1 MNCLGIWLTRL
12 ASWSLKRKHQGGM
25 VNRMYA
31 ISPDAQ
37 VRIPWAR
44 GMFLVVAGLLIGLTG
59 CARYR
64 PALLINY
71 SQEGTRISVRRICPG
86 ASPHW
91 SPDGTHL
98 AFENAG
104 AIWIMNPEDKEPQQA
119 IQAGSHPSWSPD
131 GNAIAYDHD
140 GIRIWDR
147 GSKAHSLIA
156 PEGTHPCWSPDGRSL
171 AFSNQGIWIMN
182 IDSSSRL
189 KVLGEGTPLSFSPDK
204 ASILIE
210 LWEPQQ
216 LLFTLALLN
225 ISSGGLTP
233 IGPGTKG
240 SFAPD
245 GYSVIYSHD
254 GIRIY
259 SLVKRD
265 SIVFALDGYDPEW
278 SPDGK
283 RIAFCA
289 RGHVWLIDAP
299 YRAIRE

>member
-1 MNCLGIWLTRL
+1 MDSTRHAL
-12 ASWSLKRKHQGGM
+12 
-25 VNRMYA
+25 
-31 ISPDAQ
+31 SPGPQ
-37 VRIPWAR
+37 VRPPFAW
-44 GMFLVVAGLLIGLTG
+44 GMLCIVAGLLIGMTG

-71 SQEGTRISVRRICPG
+71 SQEGARISVDRICPG

-98 AFENAG
+98 VFEDG
-104 AIWIMNPEDKEPQQA
+104 GGIWIMAPEEKEPHQV
-119 IQAGSHPSWSPD
+119 IQAGSHPRWSPN
-131 GNAIAYDHD
+131 GNTIAYDHQ

-147 GSKAHSLIA
+147 GSNAHSLIS

-171 AFSNQGIWIMN
+171 VFRNQGIWLMS
-182 IDSSSRL
+182 IDGSSGEKL
-189 KVLGEGTPLSFSPDK
+189 LNEGTPLAFSPDG
-204 ASILIE
+204 ATILVE
-210 LWEPQQ
+210 LWEPQ
-216 LLFTLALLN
+216 LVLFTLALLN
-225 ISSGGLTP
+225 RATGELTP

-245 GYSVIYSHD
+245 GYSVIYSHG

-278 SPDGK
+278 SPDGT

-289 RGHVWLIDAP
+289 RGYVWLIDAP